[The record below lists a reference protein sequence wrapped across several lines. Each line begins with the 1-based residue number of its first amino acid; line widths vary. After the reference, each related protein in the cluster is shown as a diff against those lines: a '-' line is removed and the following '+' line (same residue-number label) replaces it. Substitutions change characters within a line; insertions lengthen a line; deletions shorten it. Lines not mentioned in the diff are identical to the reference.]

1 MAADYTVAE
10 MKVNFDRL
18 NAKRAADG
26 KAALVVQPDGLHV
39 DLGNGALG
47 TYVKRNKKDGTPFA
61 KFSIVEGAPDAYLNR
76 IHTPKGQRQM
86 GKPLS
91 REKAVDAFN
100 RYYRRRDYKSPGDR
114 QAAITRDMNYSPS
127 RKGVR
132 DPSRI
137 WDTTRYLR
145 NPGPLDYPGVDA
157 GPQLSKSKGN
167 TGALAAWRAQ
177 NPKGSATLKHYKK
190 SAAHPDGTRRSK
202 RQVLTEIKRRSKTK
216 NQAGGSPNGSEDEE
230 CVSQSTS
237 ESESVSSSEVTVDQQ
252 PAEEASQSGGRAVSL
267 KTAVRLLRNYYSN
280 RYQK

>member
-1 MAADYTVAE
+1 MAADYSVAE

-26 KAALVVQPDGLHV
+26 KLALVVQPDGLHV
-39 DLGNGALG
+39 ALENGALG
-47 TYVKRNKKDGTPFA
+47 TYVKRVKKDGTPYA
-61 KFSIVEGAPDAYLNR
+61 KFSIVEGAPTAYLNR

-114 QAAITRDMNYSPS
+114 QAAITRDMHYSPS
-127 RKGVR
+127 RKGVL

-137 WDTTRYLR
+137 WESTRYLR
-145 NPGPLDYPGVDA
+145 NPGELDYPGVDA

-167 TGALAAWRAQ
+167 TAALAAWRAQ

-202 RQVLTEIKRRSKTK
+202 RQARTQINRRSKTK
-216 NQAGGSPNGSEDEE
+216 NQAGGESPEDSED
-230 CVSQSTS
+230 CVSEEVTS
-237 ESESVSSSEVTVDQQ
+237 ESQSVSSDDVVTEA
-252 PAEEASQSGGRAVSL
+252 PAESSQAGGRAVSL

-280 RYQK
+280 RYQQ